1 MFLGDAILIPIT
13 EVGSV
18 AAAVG
23 WLATSAAYYAMRPSA
38 RERTIA
44 AIGVTVA
51 LSMILMKVAFVVPGH
66 FTSYEWLALA
76 IWAGAGIA
84 LRKRETLASPPNL

>member
-1 MFLGDAILIPIT
+1 
-13 EVGSV
+13 
-18 AAAVG
+18 
-23 WLATSAAYYAMRPSA
+23 
-38 RERTIA
+38 
-44 AIGVTVA
+44 
-51 LSMILMKVAFVVPGH
+51 MKVAFVVPGH